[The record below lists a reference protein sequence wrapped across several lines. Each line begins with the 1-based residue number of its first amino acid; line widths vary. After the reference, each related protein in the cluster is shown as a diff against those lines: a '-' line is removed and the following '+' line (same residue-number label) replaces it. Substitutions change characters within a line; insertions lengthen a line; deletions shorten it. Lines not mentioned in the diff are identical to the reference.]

1 LESSIKNYRITFSA
15 TKQTEKERKITVKT
29 LHFIAQF
36 QQRQKLEKSS
46 FVVVW
51 STREGKKTET
61 FQRKLRE

>member
-36 QQRQKLEKSS
+36 QQRQKLEKS
-46 FVVVW
+46 FFFFVVW
-51 STREGKKTET
+51 STREGQKH
-61 FQRKLRE
+61 RLSREN

>member
-36 QQRQKLEKSS
+36 QQRQKLEKS
-46 FVVVW
+46 FFLLLFGQ
-51 STREGKKTET
+51 REKGKK
-61 FQRKLRE
+61 QRLSREN